1 MSSIQT
7 SMHDYL
13 DQHAGLRYVFYGGKG
28 GVGKT
33 ALAGSTAVA
42 LARQGRRVMLAST
55 NPVHSLTGLLDQDV
69 FGKPTPVTGVP
80 NLWAYEID
88 TKDTIERS
96 KNEIREKIQWF
107 LKFADIS
114 TKAEE
119 FVESATM
126 NPAFEE
132 SAMFENMVDLMLQDS
147 YDVYVFDTA
156 PTANAR
162 RLLGMSQVYS
172 LWVDK
177 MLKSREEARSL
188 REMLSFTKKKEKDP
202 LMDYLVTFRERM
214 ARARQLLTD
223 PTKTAFFFVTLPEA
237 LPIAVITRFIGWFH
251 DFGIPIGG
259 VVVNMLI
266 DASQVKPDAPDFV
279 RNRLA
284 MQQRYMEEIWQ
295 KFDGMVRALLPLY
308 ADEVRG
314 TALIGPHGRG
324 DAGSAGVE
332 HHGHED
338 RLVHVQGTS
347 SVAVSVILNGY
358 ASRPPPRRAAR
369 EESGYVSP
377 KGSPASAQ
385 GRSSGAHYLCIPIG
399 SPVEHLPE
407 QLSRHAG
414 IGLAAHAAHHLPHQP
429 FEHGALAGVILLDLL
444 RMAGDDALHDGF
456 QRRRIADLGHAQFLH
471 HCRGAATGIEHDLEG
486 PLGAVLVDPP
496 AADQRKELGQ
506 PLRRDGHLVDA
517 AAAQVH
523 QAEELAGD
531 PVRHDPG
538 FLVARGLDRGFEVV
552 RDLPLGHQHAR
563 IARVQAQLSDE
574 AGGLGIGQLRQRC
587 AKLRDPGR
595 VRGQGRQVWLR
606 EIAIVI
612 AGFLDALHERAA
624 VFVVPPHGDLLHQLA
639 GLDQAGLAR

>member
-7 SMHDYL
+7 SMQDYL

-33 ALAGSTAVA
+33 VMAGSTAVA

-69 FGKPTPVTGVP
+69 FGKPTPVAGVP

-214 ARARQLLTD
+214 AKARVLLTD
-223 PTKTAFFFVTLPEA
+223 PDKTAFFFVTLPEA

-279 RNRLA
+279 LNRLA

-308 ADEVRG
+308 ANEVRG
-314 TALIGPHGRG
+314 T
-324 DAGSAGVE
+324 
-332 HHGHED
+332 
-338 RLVHVQGTS
+338 
-347 SVAVSVILNGY
+347 
-358 ASRPPPRRAAR
+358 
-369 EESGYVSP
+369 ESLG
-377 KGSPASAQ
+377 
-385 GRSSGAHYLCIPIG
+385 
-399 SPVEHLPE
+399 
-407 QLSRHAG
+407 
-414 IGLAAHAAHHLPHQP
+414 
-429 FEHGALAGVILLDLL
+429 
-444 RMAGDDALHDGF
+444 RMAEEM
-456 QRRRIADLGHAQFLH
+456 LG
-471 HCRGAATGIEHDLEG
+471 
-486 PLGAVLVDPP
+486 
-496 AADQRKELGQ
+496 
-506 PLRRDGHLVDA
+506 
-517 AAAQVH
+517 
-523 QAEELAGD
+523 
-531 PVRHDPG
+531 
-538 FLVARGLDRGFEVV
+538 
-552 RDLPLGHQHAR
+552 
-563 IARVQAQLSDE
+563 VQA
-574 AGGLGIGQLRQRC
+574 
-587 AKLRDPGR
+587 
-595 VRGQGRQVWLR
+595 
-606 EIAIVI
+606 
-612 AGFLDALHERAA
+612 
-624 VFVVPPHGDLLHQLA
+624 
-639 GLDQAGLAR
+639 